1 MSLQTTRRNV
11 NSSAGAGRVLLQVGN
26 EVHQPRI
33 SMAWPL
39 REGLMFFLL
48 NARFPTL
55 MVLPGE
61 MGRGRSLKK
70 KTREKRIFDPSEP
83 WFNAY

>member
-1 MSLQTTRRNV
+1 
-11 NSSAGAGRVLLQVGN
+11 
-26 EVHQPRI
+26 
-33 SMAWPL
+33 MAWPL

-61 MGRGRSLKK
+61 MGQGRSLKK